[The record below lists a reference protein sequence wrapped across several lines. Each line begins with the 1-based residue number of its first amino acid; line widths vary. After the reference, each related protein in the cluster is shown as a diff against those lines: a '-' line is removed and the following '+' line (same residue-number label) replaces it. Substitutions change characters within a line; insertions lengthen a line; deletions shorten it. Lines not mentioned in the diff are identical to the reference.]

1 MNVHTSTMTTTCMD
15 VSFLP
20 AMRPNAICVHL
31 GPVGMFM
38 TPQEA
43 RELATK
49 LLNAAVQ
56 ADAFVAVPA

>member
-1 MNVHTSTMTTTCMD
+1 MN
-15 VSFLP
+15 L
-20 AMRPNAICVHL
+20 HL
-31 GPVGMFM
+31 GSLKSTSLDVTYMPAASPNSVNVYLGPFGMFM

-56 ADAFVAVPA
+56 AEVAA